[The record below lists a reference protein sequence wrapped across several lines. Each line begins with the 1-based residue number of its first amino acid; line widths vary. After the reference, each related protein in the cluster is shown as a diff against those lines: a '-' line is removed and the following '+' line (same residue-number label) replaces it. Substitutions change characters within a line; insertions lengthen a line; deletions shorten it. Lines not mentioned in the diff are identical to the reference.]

1 MSPSEFANNSCGTC
15 VLPPLERT
23 LALPSSKPRAEDRE
37 EEIALQGAKVAKK
50 VSPDAGS
57 GISLLLLPLRLLRH
71 LGRVDC
77 EAARAA
83 GGGKVEEEEV
93 FRDGGEADL
102 HLEHPVLRL

>member
-23 LALPSSKPRAEDRE
+23 LALPSSKPREEDRE
-37 EEIALQGAKVAKK
+37 EEIALGRQSGKKK

-57 GISLLLLPLRLLRH
+57 GISLLLLPLRILRH
-71 LGRVDC
+71 LSRVDC

-93 FRDGGEADL
+93 FRDGGKADL
-102 HLEHPVLRL
+102 HLEHAVLRL